1 MDSNSDP
8 WETWTIS
15 YGERCI
21 ENEHSLQDALLQSE
35 KKESISWKK
44 YITIGICVIVI
55 IVGTCGLVFFL
66 I

>member
-35 KKESISWKK
+35 KRESLKWKK
-44 YITIGICVIVI
+44 YITIWRN
-55 IVGTCGLVFFL
+55 LF
-66 I
+66 